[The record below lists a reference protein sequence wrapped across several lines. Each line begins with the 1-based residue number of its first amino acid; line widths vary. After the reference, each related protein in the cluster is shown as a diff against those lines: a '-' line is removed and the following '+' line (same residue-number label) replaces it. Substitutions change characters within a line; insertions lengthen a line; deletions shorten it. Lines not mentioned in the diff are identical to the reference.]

1 MRKKNNQGEALKVLL
16 SRNLKLFRVHS
27 GLSQEELAE
36 KAGISVPYLATI
48 ERGSKWPSP
57 ATLSKI
63 AYALNLEPYD
73 LLKPENASSIEVR
86 KIVSKLAKDIS
97 TLVNESV
104 KMLNN
109 IAAENRE
116 TGKKKDG

>member
-1 MRKKNNQGEALKVLL
+1 MRKKNNQGEALKILL
-16 SRNLKLFRVHS
+16 SRNIKLFRVHS

-36 KAGISVPYLATI
+36 KAGISVPYLGVI
-48 ERGSKWPSP
+48 ERGGKWPSP

-63 AYALNLEPYD
+63 AHALNLEPYD

-97 TLVNESV
+97 VLVNESV

-109 IAAENRE
+109 VTKESGA
-116 TGKKKDG
+116 K

>member
-1 MRKKNNQGEALKVLL
+1 QGEALKILL
-16 SRNLKLFRVHS
+16 SRNIKLFRVHS

-48 ERGSKWPSP
+48 ERGGKWPSP

-73 LLKPENASSIEVR
+73 LLKPENVSSIEVR

-97 TLVNESV
+97 VLVNESV

-109 IAAENRE
+109 VS
-116 TGKKKDG
+116 KDGGSK